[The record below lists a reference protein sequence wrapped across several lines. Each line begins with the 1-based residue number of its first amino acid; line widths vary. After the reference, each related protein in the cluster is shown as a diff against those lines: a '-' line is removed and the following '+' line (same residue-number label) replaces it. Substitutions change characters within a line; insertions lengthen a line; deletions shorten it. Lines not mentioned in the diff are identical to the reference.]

1 MHPSE
6 SVSKLQELS
15 TAAGTPV
22 ASMGAREAV
31 DRMLEFYRDVRAE
44 NCVTDEEGDMLLCQW
59 GLYDWGGGA
68 SFQFNLTRQFIE
80 PGDED
85 NEGMSQLSL
94 TLHYAPTDVLLAL
107 SNGDL
112 WCESP
117 AGLAEYEQSIRAGD
131 AFLAVTP
138 LKPVKVDLEW
148 APV

>member
-80 PGDED
+80 PG
-85 NEGMSQLSL
+85 
-94 TLHYAPTDVLLAL
+94 TKTTKA
-107 SNGDL
+107 
-112 WCESP
+112 
-117 AGLAEYEQSIRAGD
+117 
-131 AFLAVTP
+131 
-138 LKPVKVDLEW
+138 
-148 APV
+148 